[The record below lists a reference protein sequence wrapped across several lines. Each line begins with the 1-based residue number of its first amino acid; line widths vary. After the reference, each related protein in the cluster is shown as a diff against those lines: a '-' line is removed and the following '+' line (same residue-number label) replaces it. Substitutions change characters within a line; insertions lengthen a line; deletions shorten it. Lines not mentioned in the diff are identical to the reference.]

1 MFCYL
6 PDGTNEMIFDVNGAW
21 RIVEEKCGN
30 DIVNEIQNSIEKET
44 SEREVD
50 VFNMIGYVRTDIDNL
65 ISDLRPFTE
74 KGGATGK
81 LFNKIVKKLEK
92 MDLDLDISQ
101 DRLDV

>member
-6 PDGTNEMIFDVNGAW
+6 PDGTNEMIFDVGGAW

-30 DIVNEIQNSIEKET
+30 DIVNEIQNSIEEET
-44 SEREVD
+44 YEREVD

-74 KGGATGK
+74 KGGVTGK
-81 LFNKIVKKLEK
+81 LFSKIVKKLEK
-92 MDLDLDISQ
+92 MDSDLDISQ

>member
-6 PDGTNEMIFDVNGAW
+6 PDGTNEMIFDVGGAW

-30 DIVNEIQNSIEKET
+30 DIVNEIQNSIEEET
-44 SEREVD
+44 YEREVD

-74 KGGATGK
+74 KGGTTGK
-81 LFNKIVKKLEK
+81 LFSKIVKKLEK
-92 MDLDLDISQ
+92 MDSDLDISQ